1 MTSRINLR
9 TTAWLLASGLALGT
23 AAVQAAGDA
32 DVALIGREIGRFD
45 ERAQEAAITVGMGAT
60 QVRQILGRTDHVI
73 KPQNAPG
80 PTWIYHVMAPP
91 FGDMTEFDVNFG
103 SDGKVVSVGTRML
116 R

>member
-9 TTAWLLASGLALGT
+9 TTGWVLAVGLALGT
-23 AAVQAAGDA
+23 SAAQAASDS
-32 DVALIGREIGRFD
+32 DVTLAERESGRFD

-60 QVRQILGRTDHVI
+60 QVRQILGRPDHVLRP
-73 KPQNAPG
+73 KNAPG